1 MGKSRR
7 RLNRFSTRNR
17 PPIAHARAFVSQNS
31 RAHNVEYVRPAPNG
45 HVLAVSF
52 LTQPTQSQLV
62 TAVPIVG
69 MRALK
74 GECMH
79 QYGFRRVVLAAAVV
93 GLCAIPTAVANAQP
107 PPDNSKVNT
116 RDKSK
121 GAQTADQQKEN
132 AADREL
138 TRSIRRSLMDDK
150 DLSSYAHNVKI
161 ISQGGKVTLK
171 GPVRSEDEKRVVE
184 AKATEVAGEGHVTNQ
199 MSVAKKKS

>member
-1 MGKSRR
+1 
-7 RLNRFSTRNR
+7 
-17 PPIAHARAFVSQNS
+17 
-31 RAHNVEYVRPAPNG
+31 
-45 HVLAVSF
+45 
-52 LTQPTQSQLV
+52 
-62 TAVPIVG
+62 
-69 MRALK
+69 
-74 GECMH
+74 MH

-116 RDKSK
+116 RDKAK

-184 AKATEVAGEGHVTNQ
+184 AKATKVAGEGHVTNQ